1 MLEEI
6 LTNTFIGIE
15 KKNDEYLLQSIDL
28 SNNIKQ
34 HSLSDIFSNINT
46 IKSLKTKIIISTFHN
61 VEYFKDNI
69 KDINMDEIEERF
81 KNIENDYNKVIC
93 ALEKKI
99 KDFKKGIE
107 TQILLVKKIIELY
120 NSSIKSDKITYQ
132 IIMNTKNILKFNPIK
147 QNEFFPDEGQI
158 NLDYDFLQPFPIDN
172 IINENITIQNIEK
185 NTIININKEDKFS
198 SLLFIEYL
206 DKLLYYNE
214 KKIILFNLK
223 NFMKESE
230 IKTKDSIISLNL
242 MKDKIIYI
250 GFSQSI
256 KKLEIKNNKIEI
268 IDFLDNNIY
277 LYKPGKIIKYK
288 ESLAWTNSHFIGF
301 VSEDYYDINDQ
312 LHIEFNSWSGYYKSM
327 LLDIMEYKNN
337 NIIYLY
343 SLEYIDHHGEG
354 YFYTYLGSYNK
365 NLSKGEQINLGYIDY
380 NIYRGYT
387 GYLTDHFKL
396 TSFKKNEIM
405 VLTTRNV
412 FIINIKNWE
421 IKEKIS
427 LPPIN
432 VNNSYCL
439 KDKCFLF
446 LYDNYYNNK
455 LKNNKKINNIIFMKI
470 DDNNNKILYETNIK
484 LNNYSNN
491 LYYFK
496 KNNRDYLVV
505 HNNFDENNYEEI
517 TFYELINMEYKR
529 KLNYN
534 II

>member
-198 SLLFIEYL
+198 SLLFIEDL

-214 KKIILFNLK
+214 KKIILFNLI

-242 MKDKIIYI
+242 MKDKII
-250 GFSQSI
+250 
-256 KKLEIKNNKIEI
+256 L
-268 IDFLDNNIY
+268 Y
-277 LYKPGKIIKYK
+277 L
-288 ESLAWTNSHFIGF
+288 L
-301 VSEDYYDINDQ
+301 
-312 LHIEFNSWSGYYKSM
+312 
-327 LLDIMEYKNN
+327 
-337 NIIYLY
+337 
-343 SLEYIDHHGEG
+343 
-354 YFYTYLGSYNK
+354 
-365 NLSKGEQINLGYIDY
+365 
-380 NIYRGYT
+380 
-387 GYLTDHFKL
+387 
-396 TSFKKNEIM
+396 
-405 VLTTRNV
+405 
-412 FIINIKNWE
+412 
-421 IKEKIS
+421 
-427 LPPIN
+427 
-432 VNNSYCL
+432 
-439 KDKCFLF
+439 
-446 LYDNYYNNK
+446 
-455 LKNNKKINNIIFMKI
+455 
-470 DDNNNKILYETNIK
+470 
-484 LNNYSNN
+484 
-491 LYYFK
+491 
-496 KNNRDYLVV
+496 
-505 HNNFDENNYEEI
+505 
-517 TFYELINMEYKR
+517 
-529 KLNYN
+529 
-534 II
+534 

>member
-1 MLEEI
+1 M
-6 LTNTFIGIE
+6 
-15 KKNDEYLLQSIDL
+15 
-28 SNNIKQ
+28 
-34 HSLSDIFSNINT
+34 
-46 IKSLKTKIIISTFHN
+46 
-61 VEYFKDNI
+61 
-69 KDINMDEIEERF
+69 
-81 KNIENDYNKVIC
+81 
-93 ALEKKI
+93 
-99 KDFKKGIE
+99 
-107 TQILLVKKIIELY
+107 
-120 NSSIKSDKITYQ
+120 
-132 IIMNTKNILKFNPIK
+132 
-147 QNEFFPDEGQI
+147 
-158 NLDYDFLQPFPIDN
+158 
-172 IINENITIQNIEK
+172 
-185 NTIININKEDKFS
+185 
-198 SLLFIEYL
+198 
-206 DKLLYYNE
+206 
-214 KKIILFNLK
+214 
-223 NFMKESE
+223 
-230 IKTKDSIISLNL
+230 
-242 MKDKIIYI
+242 
-250 GFSQSI
+250 
-256 KKLEIKNNKIEI
+256 EIKNNKIEI
-268 IDFLDNNIY
+268 IDFLDNITY

-288 ESLAWTNSHFIGF
+288 ESLVWTNSHFIGF

-343 SLEYIDHHGEG
+343 SLEYIDHHDKG

-365 NLSKGEQINLGYIDY
+365 NFSKGEQINLGYIDY

-405 VLTTRNV
+405 ALTTRNV

-496 KNNRDYLVV
+496 KNNRDYLIV